1 MGLDRISLKPIPSS
15 WSGKDL
21 AGTGD
26 DGKLF
31 VVKLI
36 SLLAPTAGQ
45 PTCPPI
51 PWWLGWDHLV
61 NCLQS
66 PPAAQL
72 PDLGLENSIII
83 SRAQRAVSDSH
94 TDQIREMPSD
104 NTTLRLGIPLPSQP
118 APRSV

>member
-51 PWWLGWDHLV
+51 PWWLG
-61 NCLQS
+61 
-66 PPAAQL
+66 
-72 PDLGLENSIII
+72 
-83 SRAQRAVSDSH
+83 
-94 TDQIREMPSD
+94 
-104 NTTLRLGIPLPSQP
+104 
-118 APRSV
+118 